1 MHKIIY
7 IEWQDAVGADGW
19 SRMTNIEKEGL
30 AVIKTVGFL
39 LKETKEAVTVLHSV
53 DISNNQSGAWMVIPK
68 AQIKKRKFLK
78 I

>member
-30 AVIKTVGFL
+30 ATIKTVGFL
-39 LKETKEAVTVLHSV
+39 LKETKESVTVLHSI
-53 DISNNQSGAWMVIPK
+53 DISNNMSGAWMVIPT